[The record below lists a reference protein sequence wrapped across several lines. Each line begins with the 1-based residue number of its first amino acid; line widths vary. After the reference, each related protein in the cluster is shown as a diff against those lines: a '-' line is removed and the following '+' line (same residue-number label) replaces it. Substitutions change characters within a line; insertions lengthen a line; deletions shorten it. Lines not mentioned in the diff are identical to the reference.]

1 MEEGKKIPKRFEE
14 RWATHPECESI
25 IREAW
30 NREAHLGSPMFRLF
44 SKIRVCKSALVA
56 WSRNMRSFKR
66 RLKEKERVL
75 EQLKARNDAG
85 NLDMIQAVKGEIN
98 DLLF

>member
-1 MEEGKKIPKRFEE
+1 MG
-14 RWATHPECESI
+14 
-25 IREAW
+25 
-30 NREAHLGSPMFRLF
+30 
-44 SKIRVCKSALVA
+44 
-56 WSRNMRSFKR
+56 SFKR
-66 RLKEKERVL
+66 RLKENERVL